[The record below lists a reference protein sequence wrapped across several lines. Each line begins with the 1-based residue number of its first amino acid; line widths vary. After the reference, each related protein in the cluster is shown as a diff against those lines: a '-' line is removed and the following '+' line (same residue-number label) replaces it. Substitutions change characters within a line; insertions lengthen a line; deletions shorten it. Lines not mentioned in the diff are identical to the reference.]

1 MTIADALAWAS
12 NLLGPSPTATVDA
25 RLLLQ
30 HVLQRSRASLIAHG
44 DEPLTPDQQARFEG
58 LVERARRHEPVPYLT
73 GSAPFYGRDFA
84 VRPAV
89 LIPRPETELL
99 VEAALRWAQG
109 QNRQRLAVV
118 DVGTGSGCIAVTL
131 ARALPGARLFATDV
145 SAGAL
150 AIARQNAAT
159 HGVEH
164 RIDFL
169 QGSLL
174 APVPIAP
181 DLVVGNLPYIGDAE
195 WTELDGGVKWYE
207 PELALRGG
215 PTGLELIERLLQE
228 AQVCLRSGAA
238 LFLELGWRQGAAAQQ
253 LAQATFPQA
262 QIELLPDY
270 AGHDR
275 VLAIKINGYPP
286 SASN

>member
-1 MTIADALAWAS
+1 MTIADALAWAGER
-12 NLLGPSPTATVDA
+12 LGPSPTANVDA

-44 DEPLTPDQQARFEG
+44 DEPLTPDQQARFKA
-58 LVERARRHEPVPYLT
+58 LVGRAAQREPVPYLV
-73 GSAPFYGRDFA
+73 GSAPFFGLDFA
-84 VRPAV
+84 VTPAV

-99 VEAALRWAQG
+99 VEAAVQWAQRRPG
-109 QNRQRLAVV
+109 LVAV

-131 ARALPGARLFATDV
+131 ARELPGARILATDI
-145 SAGAL
+145 SAEAL
-150 AIARQNAAT
+150 EVARQNALR
-159 HGVEH
+159 HGVES
-164 RIDFL
+164 RIEFF

-174 APVPIAP
+174 APVTEAP
-181 DLVVGNLPYIGDAE
+181 DLVVSNLPYIGDAE

-228 AQVCLRSGAA
+228 AKACLRSGAA
-238 LFLELGWRQGAAAQQ
+238 LFLELGWRQGPAAQKV
-253 LAQATFPQA
+253 AQETFPQA
-262 QIELLPDY
+262 EIELLPDY

-275 VLAIKINGYPP
+275 VLAIKKDEYPP
-286 SASN
+286 SASK

>member
-1 MTIADALAWAS
+1 MTIADALAWAGDQ
-12 NLLGPSPTATVDA
+12 LGPSPTANVDA
-25 RLLLQ
+25 RILLQ

-44 DEPLTPDQQARFEG
+44 DQPLTPDQQARFEA
-58 LVERARRHEPVPYLT
+58 LVGRAVKREPVPYLV
-73 GSAPFYGRDFA
+73 GSAPFYGLDF
-84 VRPAV
+84 VVTPAV

-99 VEAALRWAQG
+99 VEAAVRWAQG
-109 QNRQRLAVV
+109 RPGLVVV

-131 ARALPGARLFATDV
+131 ARELPGARILATDI
-145 SAGAL
+145 SAAAL
-150 AIARQNAAT
+150 QVARQNAAK
-159 HGVEH
+159 HSVAGRVE
-164 RIDFL
+164 FY

-174 APVPIAP
+174 EPVTAAP
-181 DLVVGNLPYIGDAE
+181 DLVVSNLPYIGDAE

-228 AQVCLRSGAA
+228 AKVCLRSGAA

-253 LAQATFPQA
+253 LAQETFPQA
-262 QIELLPDY
+262 RIELLPDY

-275 VLAIKINGYPP
+275 LLVIKKDEYPP
-286 SASN
+286 SASK

>member
-1 MTIADALAWAS
+1 MIIADALAWACAQ
-12 NLLGPSPTATVDA
+12 LGPSSTANVDA

-44 DEPLTPDQQARFEG
+44 DEPLTPDQQARLEA
-58 LVERARRHEPVPYLT
+58 LVGRAALREPVPYLV
-73 GSAPFYGRDFA
+73 GSAPFYGLDF
-84 VRPAV
+84 VVTPAV

-99 VEAALRWAQG
+99 VEAALQWARRRPG
-109 QNRQRLAVV
+109 LVVV

-131 ARALPGARLFATDV
+131 ARELPTARILATDV
-145 SAGAL
+145 SAEAL
-150 AIARQNAAT
+150 VVARQNAT
-159 HGVEH
+159 RHGVES
-164 RIDFL
+164 RIEFYE
-169 QGSLL
+169 GSLL
-174 APVPIAP
+174 APLPVAP
-181 DLVVGNLPYIGDAE
+181 DLVVANLPYIGDAE
-195 WTELDGGVKWYE
+195 WTALDRGVKWYE

-228 AQVCLRSGAA
+228 AKGCLRADAA

-253 LAQATFPQA
+253 LAQETFPQA
-262 QIELLPDY
+262 RIELLTDY

-275 VLAIKINGYPP
+275 VMAIKENEYPP